1 MFIFCNDRSTQY
13 IFKIIFF
20 SRLENSFPEYEFP
33 ENFQLAINNHQL
45 MRRYHNILTTPNNKH
60 KLSSPVAAAAV
71 MILAVMF
78 AICVRQ

>member
-1 MFIFCNDRSTQY
+1 MFIFCNDTSTKI

-20 SRLENSFPEYEFP
+20 SFLENSFPEYEFP

-60 KLSSPVAAAAV
+60 NLLSPVATAV
-71 MILAVMF
+71 MILAVVF